1 MDLYLIEP
9 KIQPLQKFS
18 SLFRAEP
25 VYEGRLKVIL
35 LLQVGSHNFE
45 PAFDIFVCT
54 EEYCQTSPDKN
65 KSPNL

>member
-1 MDLYLIEP
+1 MKKYIYTETVIQGLLMDLYLIEP

-35 LLQVGSHNFE
+35 LLQVGSHDFE
-45 PAFDIFVCT
+45 PTFIIF
-54 EEYCQTSPDKN
+54 S
-65 KSPNL
+65 LI